1 MPTLYV
7 AHPFFKTT
15 GDVKLGIEP
24 ECPRDFTRLENDRD
38 RFVFDT
44 CHWHW
49 HYEGYAGYVLD
60 RLDAAT
66 GEVL

>member
-1 MPTLYV
+1 M
-7 AHPFFKTT
+7 
-15 GDVKLGIEP
+15 GIEP